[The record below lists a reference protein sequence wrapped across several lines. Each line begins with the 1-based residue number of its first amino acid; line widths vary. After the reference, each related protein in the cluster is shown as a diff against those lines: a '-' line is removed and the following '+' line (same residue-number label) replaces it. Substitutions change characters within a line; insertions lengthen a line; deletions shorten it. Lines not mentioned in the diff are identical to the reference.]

1 MLEQLINFKEGKH
14 FLLLALKNIFR
25 TLMIKTFYCSGT
37 VAAKIM
43 EKLGYKEGSGLGK
56 NQQGMSMA
64 LQVEKTSKRGG
75 KIIHEKDIL
84 KSKFICTKIS
94 FVCNYVCYFT
104 QINCLITCKVLNV
117 RFLVTVEAEKPKP
130 ESMTN
135 ANLLKNPSKVI
146 LLRVCFSMS

>member
-1 MLEQLINFKEGKH
+1 MMFE
-14 FLLLALKNIFR
+14 
-25 TLMIKTFYCSGT
+25 CSGS

-84 KSKFICTKIS
+84 KSKFLLS
-94 FVCNYVCYFT
+94 LFQLNLMLLYVLYRTFS
-104 QINCLITCKVLNV
+104 
-117 RFLVTVEAEKPKP
+117 TV
-130 ESMTN
+130 
-135 ANLLKNPSKVI
+135 
-146 LLRVCFSMS
+146 